1 MKKMFL
7 ALAFAAGTL
16 FATAAPQ
23 NVSLDKLP
31 QNSQELLKSDFS
43 KEAVKNIQ
51 MDRESSWDK
60 YTVHFTSGNMISFEG
75 GSGDW
80 SKIDMK
86 VGAVPSNLIPVKI
99 NSNVKNN
106 YPGNTVKMI
115 MKTNDGYQVKLSGGV
130 TVMYD
135 KDGNVAMA
143 TR

>member
-1 MKKMFL
+1 MKKVFL

-31 QNSQELLKSDFS
+31 KASQELLKADFS
-43 KEAVKNIQ
+43 KEAVKDIQ
-51 MDRESSWDK
+51 MDRESTWDK

-75 GSGDW
+75 GNGEW

-86 VGAVPSNLIPVKI
+86 VGAVPANLVPVKI
-99 NSNVKNN
+99 NSHVKNN
-106 YPGNTVKMI
+106 YPGNSIKMI

-135 KDGNVAMA
+135 QDGNVAMA
-143 TR
+143 AR

>member
-1 MKKMFL
+1 MKKVFL

-43 KEAVKNIQ
+43 KEAVKNIH

-60 YTVHFTSGNMISFEG
+60 YTVYFTSGNTVSFAG

-86 VGAVPSNLIPVKI
+86 VGSVPSNLIPVKI

-106 YPGNTVKMI
+106 YPGNLIKMI

-135 KDGNVAMA
+135 QDGNVAMA